1 MRGGAGGTNN
11 AYRMLGRNKRALGFA
26 LYNCRQE
33 VGLSVVCMCAHVCIR
48 CVGAPAAVNARSVP
62 AARVR
67 PGTGQLISKL
77 STVSYWQPT
86 QNDSTN
92 TNPQQEAMLHVHQN
106 SIQESSSA
114 SITSLLRGNTS
125 GGNVRSDLDI
135 DCLVYAGM

>member
-1 MRGGAGGTNN
+1 MRQIRGGMRGGAGGTNN

-67 PGTGQLISKL
+67 KGTGQLISKL

-86 QNDSTN
+86 ENDSTN
-92 TNPQQEAMLHVHQN
+92 TNPQQEASYMCIRTTYRKTTVQP
-106 SIQESSSA
+106 SQA
-114 SITSLLRGNTS
+114 
-125 GGNVRSDLDI
+125 
-135 DCLVYAGM
+135 Y

>member
-67 PGTGQLISKL
+67 KGTGQLISKL

-92 TNPQQEAMLHVHQN
+92 TNPQKEACYMCIRTPYRKAAVHQ
-106 SIQESSSA
+106 SQA
-114 SITSLLRGNTS
+114 
-125 GGNVRSDLDI
+125 
-135 DCLVYAGM
+135 Y